1 VSFARLEEVATYD
14 DDGEVQGFQ
23 FGGKERRIQEWKE
36 KQEEKEFAALIEKLQ
51 KRNSARKARTN
62 PESLSRIRE
71 IQKKHQAS
79 GRKQER
85 ARELR
90 REKYEANPI
99 VNVCEECG
107 KAEAVPF
114 DKIGVKRSKFCSR
127 SCRNRNHGKSRVR
140 PTLGIRKMDIEEA
153 VLSFLRSAG
162 ETTSKEITDAIQGKK
177 QSVATL
183 LCRWSKEGVV
193 LKDDG
198 RPAKYSVKGKHES

>member
-14 DDGEVQGFQ
+14 EDGEVQGFQ

-36 KQEEKEFAALIEKLQ
+36 KQEEREFAALVEKLQ

-71 IQKKHQAS
+71 IQRKHQES

-107 KAEAVPF
+107 KSETVPF

-140 PTLGIRKMDIEEA
+140 PTKGIRKMDTQEEVLTYLRSVGEATGSEVWEA
-153 VLSFLRSAG
+153 VG
-162 ETTSKEITDAIQGKK
+162 GKPASIK
-177 QSVATL
+177 TL
-183 LCRWSKEGVV
+183 LCRWAKEGVV
-193 LKDDG
+193 LKNG
-198 RPAKYSVKGKHES
+198 NRPAKYSVPI